1 MTIAKRLVLL
11 ILVALIGLIAVGVF
25 GLHQM
30 GAINANLAYAHENSI
45 PSIRKVANME
55 AGFLKLRTQ
64 MLIFLLSTDEQRP
77 AVEKRINGAKDDLQR
92 YLQDYERLISDDKDR
107 QYLDNSKALV
117 KEYISLLDPAIAA
130 TRDGQTEKARAG
142 IGQAGEISKKLAD
155 NIEAHAKYNEQLAE
169 EEVRKASEAYSSG
182 KIGSIVVIALAA
194 LFTAGLGFM
203 VYQHVSGS
211 LGGMVSMFTRIER
224 ELDFTGRLP
233 VRGTDEVAQAAS
245 AFNRLL
251 ERLQASFRE
260 ISNHTQ
266 AVNTAANRVATA
278 SHEMSIASGHQSE
291 AASSMAAT
299 VEEMTVSIT
308 HVADRASE
316 ANILSVA
323 SGDLAHKGEEIIGE
337 TVHGINGIAETV
349 RNASEQIA
357 RLEQQSERI
366 NNVVAVIKEVADQTN
381 LLALNAAIEAA
392 RAGEQGRG
400 FAVVADEVRKLAE
413 RTTQSTQEIATTILE
428 MQAGAQA
435 AVQGIH
441 AVVEKVDTGV
451 SRAEQANQ
459 AIQEIGGG
467 SRRTVDMVGDISD
480 AIREQS
486 MASTAIAQQ
495 VEKIAQMSEENSA
508 AAQSTSDTAGELAH
522 LAQEMQQV
530 VAQYRL

>member
-11 ILVALIGLIAVGVF
+11 IVVALLGLLVVGAF
-25 GLHQM
+25 GLRQM
-30 GAINANLAYAHENSI
+30 GAINDNLAYANENSI

-64 MLIFLLSTDEQRP
+64 VLVYLLSSEEQRP
-77 AVEKRINGAKDDLQR
+77 AVEARIEKAKQDLEQH
-92 YLQDYERLISDDKDR
+92 LKDYEKLISDDKDR
-107 QYLDNSKALV
+107 QYLETSKSLV
-117 KEYISLLDPAIAA
+117 KEYYTLLDPALAA
-130 TRDGQTEKARAG
+130 TKAGQPDKAKAG
-142 IGQAGEISKKLAD
+142 MGQAGEVSKKIAE
-155 NIEAHAKYNEQLAE
+155 NVEAHAKYNEVLAE
-169 EEVRKASEAYSSG
+169 GEVRKASEAYSSG
-182 KIGSIVVIALAA
+182 KVVSISVVILAT
-194 LFTAGLGFM
+194 LLTAGMGFL
-203 VYQHVSGS
+203 VYRHVSTS
-211 LGGMVSMFTRIER
+211 LGGMVSMFTRIEK

-233 VRGTDEVAQAAS
+233 ASGTDEVAQAAT

-251 ERLQASFRE
+251 DRLQGSFRE
-260 ISNHTQ
+260 ISHHTE
-266 AVNTAANRVATA
+266 AVNKAANRVATA

-308 HVADRASE
+308 HVADRAGE
-316 ANILSVA
+316 ANQLSSS
-323 SGDLAHKGEEIIGE
+323 SGALARQGETIIGD
-337 TVHGINGIAETV
+337 TVQGINSIAETV
-349 RNASEQIA
+349 RVASSQIA
-357 RLEQQSERI
+357 GLEQQSERI

-413 RTTQSTQEIATTILE
+413 RTTHSTQEIATTILE

-435 AVQGIH
+435 AVQGIQ
-441 AVVEKVDTGV
+441 AVVTQVDVGV
-451 SRAEQANQ
+451 GRAEQANQ
-459 AIQEIGGG
+459 AIQEIGSG
-467 SRRTVDMVGDISD
+467 SSRTVDMVGDISD

-508 AAQSTSDTAGELAH
+508 AAQSTSDTAAELAQ

-530 VAQYRL
+530 VSQYRL